1 MNEAIPIDFEGER
14 IEARPGE
21 SLAAALAGRGILAF
35 RSTRCGAERGIFCGM
50 GICQDCLVE
59 VDGRPA
65 QRACMTLVDRPLT
78 VRRESHARP
87 LPSTIAAAV
96 SAPVSTERPD
106 VLVIGGGPGG
116 LAAAIA
122 ASKAGASVT
131 LIDERSKAGGQYF
144 KQLGV
149 SGAPEPDRQHREGLA
164 LVETAR
170 RAGVDLRGGVL
181 VWGAFEGE
189 GFVAV
194 AGERSLRFQ
203 PKAAIIATG
212 AYERPWPIPGWTL
225 PGVMTTGAAQ
235 TLWRT
240 ARRLPGR
247 RVLIA
252 GNGPLNLQLAAELI
266 EGGAEVVGVI
276 EAAARPGLRHLGTL
290 ASMFTSAPRLVCDG
304 VRYHAGRRAGG
315 TDVLYGQVA
324 AAIARSGSGLIVDLA
339 AADSMEK
346 NGRRF
351 EVDVVC
357 LGYGFE
363 PANELL
369 RLLGCGHDY
378 DPERRHLVTRRHEGG
393 RTDVAGIYALGDCTG
408 LGGARV
414 ALAEGTI
421 AGLAAAAEIGYPA
434 TAVLQARRQ
443 EAETA
448 LRRHRRFQ
456 RALWTLY
463 RAPQYSAA
471 LATPETLICRCEEVS
486 FGEVEAAVAEGMQTA
501 GAIKRRTRLGMGRC
515 QARYCGPVLEALL
528 ESRCG
533 RTRGEFSGFAPRVP
547 VKPLPIGMLT
557 QASDR
562 STD

>member
-1 MNEAIPIDFEGER
+1 MSEAISIDFEGER
-14 IEARPGE
+14 IEAQAGE
-21 SLAAALAGRGILAF
+21 SLAAALAGRGILAL

-50 GICQDCLVE
+50 GICHDCLVE
-59 VDGRPA
+59 VDGRPN
-65 QRACMTLVDRPLT
+65 QRACMTVIDRPLT
-78 VRRESHARP
+78 VRREAHARP
-87 LPSTIAAAV
+87 LPSTNGSAV
-96 SAPVSTERPD
+96 SAPVSLERPD

-122 ASKAGASVT
+122 ASEAGASVT

-149 SGAPEPDRQHREGLA
+149 SAAPGPDRQHREGLA

-170 RAGVDLRGGVL
+170 RVGVDLRTGVL
-181 VWGAFEGE
+181 VWGAFHSE
-189 GFVAV
+189 GFAAV
-194 AGERSLRFQ
+194 AGERALRFQ
-203 PKAAIIATG
+203 PKAAIVATG

-240 ARRLPGR
+240 ARRLPGC

-252 GNGPLNLQLAAELI
+252 GNGPLNLQLAGELI
-266 EGGAEVVGVI
+266 EGGADVVAVV
-276 EAAARPGLRHLGTL
+276 EAAARPGFTHLGAL
-290 ASMFTSAPRLVCDG
+290 VSMFAAAPGLVRDG
-304 VRYHAGRRAGG
+304 VRYHARRRAGG
-315 TDVLYGQVA
+315 AKMLYGQVA
-324 AAIARSGSGLIVDLA
+324 TSIALNGSGLTVDLA
-339 AADSMEK
+339 TAESMKK

-378 DPERRHLVTRRHEGG
+378 DAERRHLITRRHEGG
-393 RTDVAGIYALGDCTG
+393 RTDVAGVYALGDCTG

-421 AGLAAAAEIGYPA
+421 VGLAAAADIGHPE
-434 TAVLQARRQ
+434 TAALKARRRK
-443 EAETA
+443 AEMA
-448 LRRHRRFQ
+448 LRQHRRFQ
-456 RALWTLY
+456 RALWRLY
-463 RAPQYSAA
+463 QAPAYSAA

-486 FGEVEAAVAEGMQTA
+486 FGEIEAALAEEMRSA

-533 RTRGEFSGFAPRVP
+533 QTRGEFSGFAPRVP
-547 VKPLPIGMLT
+547 VKPLPIGLLT
-557 QASDR
+557 QAFAP
-562 STD
+562 STE